1 MRKPVFKFILFCLT
15 LGGTLWPVSAFCTTP
30 THTTETKPSSLIS
43 DSGYQLAKIWFLP
56 DWQSDTRSYNTS
68 SGSNDKGG
76 GDAEKTCETYGF
88 ASPGSVD
95 LSLYDCSDYDI
106 KPLYGLECYTGCVC
120 KPKFQ
125 YDDDNCDIAAGY
137 ALSGSSCG
145 GKYES
150 CVCSGECCSDD
161 MCGSN
166 QSCVN
171 NVCEDNCAAL
181 PSGWQELP
189 CADADLQADAMDNEC
204 GGYYYKCL
212 TPQEYC
218 ENQGYDKDSCDNGVV
233 QDTCDKDGS
242 YVKCQE
248 CNVMKAGWQ
257 ETPCS
262 DPDLQSGKEDNG
274 CGGYYYQCM
283 STGEYCESKGFKKQ
297 ECEAGEE
304 ATVCDK
310 DSSYKTCACVPLSD
324 EDNCSWG
331 TKNCDNACGGTRS
344 CCKTA
349 VEYCKDKG
357 YAQQICTGEQIKTVC
372 EADSSYVKC
381 ETNPDCQVTPVTVPA
396 NGYCSTTN
404 SCDICTG
411 WECNDGYQKDGNA
424 CAKICKTIYP
434 AVVGAIYNS
443 DGTFMDQDCIIENK
457 IPIGVVAYMN
467 GGRRFVVAL
476 TETAAEWGG
485 DDDVSCLANMNTSQ
499 AQSDFNGAANT
510 QCLINDSQSRPA
522 AEYCNTYKPVSSGIG
537 SSGWYLPAAG
547 ELRAVSFSYETI
559 NLGLQ
564 KLSKTQLC
572 RNGNYYWSSS
582 EPTYAKGG
590 AWVVRPY
597 DGYLT
602 THAKIVNNG
611 RVRCV
616 LAF

>member
-1 MRKPVFKFILFCLT
+1 MTAF
-15 LGGTLWPVSAFCTTP
+15 PVSANSQI
-30 THTTETKPSSLIS
+30 HTTKLEPAASLFS
-43 DSGYQLAKIWFLP
+43 LEEGYQVAGIYWLP
-56 DWQSDTRSYNTS
+56 DYLKDNTSRDYNTNTDNEDS
-68 SGSNDKGG
+68 GG
-76 GDAEKTCETYGF
+76 GDAEKTCETYGY
-88 ASPGSVD
+88 ASPGKID

-106 KPLYGLECYTGCVC
+106 KPLYGLKCYTGCVC

-137 ALSGSSCG
+137 TLSGSSCG

-150 CVCSGECCSDD
+150 CVCSGECCSDS

-233 QDTCDKDGS
+233 QDTCDKDSS

-283 STGEYCESKGFKKQ
+283 STGEYCESKGFEKQ

-310 DSSYKTCACVPLSD
+310 DSSYKTCACIPLSD

-349 VEYCKDKG
+349 AEYCMEKG
-357 YAQQICTGEQIKTVC
+357 FKQQTCSSTDIVTKC
-372 EADSSYVKC
+372 EADGSYVQC
-381 ETNPDCQVTPVTVPA
+381 GDNPDCRVTPVTVPA

-404 SCDICTG
+404 SCNICTDWKCNTNYYQDGNSCKHNDCKVTPVSVPANAVCSITNSCDICTG
-411 WECNDGYQKDGNA
+411 WECRSGYADTESYWCSVPETTDCSALGYNKSGNDCTDRSKILCPFDNSKFA
-424 CAKICKTIYP
+424 C
-434 AVVGAIYNS
+434 
-443 DGTFMDQDCIIENK
+443 F
-457 IPIGVVAYMN
+457 
-467 GGRRFVVAL
+467 
-476 TETAAEWGG
+476 
-485 DDDVSCLANMNTSQ
+485 
-499 AQSDFNGAANT
+499 
-510 QCLINDSQSRPA
+510 
-522 AEYCNTYKPVSSGIG
+522 
-537 SSGWYLPAAG
+537 
-547 ELRAVSFSYETI
+547 
-559 NLGLQ
+559 
-564 KLSKTQLC
+564 
-572 RNGNYYWSSS
+572 
-582 EPTYAKGG
+582 
-590 AWVVRPY
+590 
-597 DGYLT
+597 
-602 THAKIVNNG
+602 
-611 RVRCV
+611 
-616 LAF
+616 